1 MHADHNTIAT
11 FDTHI
16 MTCANNKRIFRRLP
30 EDPNFYDYYYFM
42 MLQITTLQF
51 KTLVILSYHL
61 TISYRTR
68 LIERIVRCDADDV
81 MIPVFEVLA

>member
-42 MLQITTLQF
+42 MLQITTL
-51 KTLVILSYHL
+51 
-61 TISYRTR
+61 
-68 LIERIVRCDADDV
+68 
-81 MIPVFEVLA
+81 